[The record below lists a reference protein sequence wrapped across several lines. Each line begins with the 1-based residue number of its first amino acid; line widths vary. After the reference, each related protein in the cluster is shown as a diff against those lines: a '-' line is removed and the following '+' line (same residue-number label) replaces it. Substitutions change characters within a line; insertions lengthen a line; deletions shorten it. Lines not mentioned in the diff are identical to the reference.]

1 MSEIAKK
8 ICLVGDFSVG
18 KTSLIRRYIEE
29 KFSDDYLSTVG
40 VKISRKS
47 ISLLP
52 EQNYQKLNL
61 IIWDVEGHTKFKSI
75 TPNYLT
81 GASGSI
87 IVGDVT
93 RKETLDRIK
102 NHLDLFFKINP
113 QGIAIVALNK
123 SDLIASE
130 KLHKLASVYNFDNYP
145 QVIRTYITSA
155 KTGEYVNQIFEVL
168 GIEMLRIH

>member
-18 KTSLIRRYIEE
+18 KTSLIRRFVED
-29 KFSDDYLSTVG
+29 KFSDKYLSTVG

-47 ISLLP
+47 ISLSS
-52 EQNYQKLNL
+52 EQQYQQLNL

-75 TPNYLT
+75 TTNYLT

-102 NHLDLFFKINP
+102 THLDLFLQINP
-113 QGIAIVALNK
+113 QGIAIIALNK

-130 KLHKLASVYNFDNYP
+130 KLQKLASLYDFDNHP
-145 QVIRTYITSA
+145 QVVKTYTTSA
-155 KTGEYVNQIFEVL
+155 KTGVYVNQIFEVL
-168 GIEMLRIH
+168 SLKILNLN